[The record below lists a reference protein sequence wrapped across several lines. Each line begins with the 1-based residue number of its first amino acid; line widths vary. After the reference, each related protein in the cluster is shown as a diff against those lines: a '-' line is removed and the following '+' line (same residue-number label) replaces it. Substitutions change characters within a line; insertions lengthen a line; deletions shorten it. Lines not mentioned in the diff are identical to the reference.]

1 MSGAGSG
8 VAGRSSLQDPRDSR
22 RSEAHLRRRT
32 GERRGSVA
40 FVYPL
45 GVDAP
50 ESAASLKGGR
60 PRRKYHAVPL
70 LTNAF
75 SASVSMAN
83 GGSVLVEVTGRG
95 VPIMGSAMTSSV
107 SVGVRLDR
115 TPCMALRTACRPRS
129 ICFSKRYRFS
139 IMCSFGVNM
148 SYVRT
153 LKVMRSY
160 LLSAKLP
167 VLRLASFSRVQ
178 QDLDHSG
185 YGTSPGQVFSIK
197 SKIQS
202 ESTHQRSSLRPYS

>member
-45 GVDAP
+45 GVDVP

-139 IMCSFGVNM
+139 IMCSFGQVT
-148 SYVRT
+148 SSPTRII
-153 LKVMRSY
+153 
-160 LLSAKLP
+160 LSSSAG
-167 VLRLASFSRVQ
+167 
-178 QDLDHSG
+178 SG
-185 YGTSPGQVFSIK
+185 
-197 SKIQS
+197 
-202 ESTHQRSSLRPYS
+202 SLRIRNQSKGRVFGHIVTAPSNRWRKTLDQS